1 MSLSLIES
9 DAFTLG
15 ADETS
20 RNCCLTQS
28 IQLSK
33 IVERLRLVSLRA
45 LGRLSYPA
53 RYPARL
59 EHLCSRFRPR
69 SIRPETQPQ
78 AACAASFQFRS
89 RGGGAERDRTVD
101 PLLAKQVLSQL
112 SYSPYIQGP
121 RGRPLRPSCSA
132 HARLR
137 SLRNS
142 PMPYS
147 T

>member
-33 IVERLRLVSLRA
+33 IVERLILSLRA
-45 LGRLSYPA
+45 LGRLS
-53 RYPARL
+53 YPARL

-112 SYSPYIQGP
+112 SYSPYIQGL
-121 RGRPLRPSCSA
+121 RGRPLRPLALLTHDCARSA
-132 HARLR
+132 IHPCPILHER
-137 SLRNS
+137 
-142 PMPYS
+142 
-147 T
+147 